1 MLNNEMQ
8 FGPRLPIVPPSS
20 GSAVVRR
27 SQAQQVRS
35 LGRISGGLH
44 GGECSEKDCSAGIYT
59 SSMAAMGDPSHSL
72 IVVPSEVYTNVPS
85 VKYQWATGGE
95 PRSRL

>member
-1 MLNNEMQ
+1 MLNNEMR
-8 FGPRLPIVPPSS
+8 FGPRLPIVRS

-59 SSMAAMGDPSHSL
+59 SSMAAMG
-72 IVVPSEVYTNVPS
+72 
-85 VKYQWATGGE
+85 
-95 PRSRL
+95 RSFA